1 MYFRHPECLPYLGTW
16 TVYFIMGNHV
26 YVIQALGLSTLLYRI
41 KKNFVY
47 AFQSPGVSPLF
58 SDLDCL
64 LCYAGLK
71 SQTFVYT
78 FHSLGVSPLFRD
90 SDWLLYNEK
99 LCLHYSVTWTVYTV
113 QA

>member
-1 MYFRHPECLPYLGTW
+1 MEIMSMYFSHPEYLPYSGTR
-16 TVYFIMGNHV
+16 TVYFIMGNYV
-26 YVIQALGLSTLLYRI
+26 YVFL
-41 KKNFVY
+41 
-47 AFQSPGVSPLF
+47 SPGVSPLI
-58 SDLDCL
+58 SDSDRL

-71 SQTFVYT
+71 SMNFVYA

-90 SDWLLYNEK
+90 LDWLLYNEK